1 MTERKEKKM
10 IEKNTN
16 PWFEAWRRLLQSKIG
31 IAGLAI
37 IIFLILVAVFAPVL
51 APYDP
56 FKQNIITR
64 YKAPSSDHLL
74 GTDEMGRDIL
84 SRIIYG
90 SRISLQVGLVSVAL
104 ALIFGVSFGLLAG
117 YYGGKLDMLI
127 MRFMDIMLAFP
138 SILLAIGIVAILG
151 PQLKNAMLAIGII
164 NVPRFARIVRS
175 SVISIKESEYIS
187 AARALGA
194 NDFRI
199 IFKHLLP
206 NAMAPLI
213 VQTTLSIATA
223 ILEAAALSFL
233 GLGAQPPSPEWGAM
247 LSDARA
253 SLQKAPW
260 VATFPGLAII
270 FGVLG
275 FNLLGDGLRDA
286 LDPKMKNV

>member
-1 MTERKEKKM
+1 MA
-10 IEKNTN
+10 EKNNKVLKKNSN
-16 PWFEAWRRLLQSKIG
+16 PWLEAWRRLLKSKIG
-31 IAGLAI
+31 VAGMVI
-37 IIFLILVAVFAPVL
+37 IVLLLLVAIFAPML

-56 FKQNIITR
+56 YEQNILSR
-64 YKAPSSDHLL
+64 YKSPSAQHIL

-90 SRISLQVGLVSVAL
+90 SRISLQVGLFAVLMAL
-104 ALIFGVSFGLLAG
+104 VIGVGLGLIAG
-117 YYGGKLDMLI
+117 YYGGKLDMII

-164 NVPRFARIVRS
+164 NIPRFARIIRS
-175 SVISIKESEYIS
+175 SIISIKESEYIS
-187 AARALGA
+187 AAKALGA
-194 NDFRI
+194 GDARI

-247 LSDARA
+247 LSDARS